1 MMAGLILYLFNF
13 SIVFVYSISQTQ
25 CNHDFYCPQQG
36 FEFSAIWNKLFE
48 EEVVSEKVT
57 NMLRP
62 MPFKLR
68 LSLIPINSRITF
80 NYILVK
86 LIAGEIKTFD
96 AVRLTGLSERQIY
109 RKKKDYKLYGVQSI
123 PHKNKNKSTGKGFS
137 NNLKKKIFVNR
148 CNKLIIYTILI
159 IYG

>member
-80 NYILVK
+80 NYIEH
-86 LIAGEIKTFD
+86 LIDSSGDQLSHWSIREVRYGEI
-96 AVRLTGLSERQIY
+96 AS
-109 RKKKDYKLYGVQSI
+109 
-123 PHKNKNKSTGKGFS
+123 S
-137 NNLKKKIFVNR
+137 NSMASR
-148 CNKLIIYTILI
+148 
-159 IYG
+159 